1 MIQYQIPQTNITR
14 TTCIWQIA
22 RKITN
27 EIVGVKGFAFYAL
40 PRSLQYLQRV
50 FPKTFFVQQNL
61 CGV

>member
-1 MIQYQIPQTNITR
+1 MIQYQILQTNITR

-50 FPKTFFVQQNL
+50 FP
-61 CGV
+61 